1 MRHCAEN
8 RTDQLVIQAVVD
20 IARGLGKRTVAEQA
34 GDDATLDL
42 LRRMG
47 VDQAQ
52 GYFLGRPAPL
62 GDWLDTLPA
71 PCGPW
76 SSASAVPR

>member
-1 MRHCAEN
+1 M
-8 RTDQLVIQAVVD
+8 IQAVVD

-34 GDDATLDL
+34 GDAATITL
-42 LRRMG
+42 LRQLG

-62 GDWLDTLPA
+62 EEWLA
-71 PCGPW
+71 RSG
-76 SSASAVPR
+76 SATAAF

>member
-1 MRHCAEN
+1 
-8 RTDQLVIQAVVD
+8 VD

-34 GDDATLDL
+34 GDDATLAL
-42 LRRMG
+42 LRELG

-62 GDWLDTLPA
+62 EQWLDRLPA
-71 PCGPW
+71 PCGPLP
-76 SSASAVPR
+76 SASPAPL

>member
-1 MRHCAEN
+1 MRHCAHD

-34 GDDATLDL
+34 GDDATLAL
-42 LRRMG
+42 LRGMG

-62 GDWLDTLPA
+62 TDWL
-71 PCGPW
+71 G
-76 SSASAVPR
+76 